1 MEQQQTTIDSIN
13 GLSEIA
19 EYMQDEELNTALTF
33 IAKVIIK
40 PDIPINVVTIEIVR
54 LQAIAAKMAFKATWM
69 ANVDKSDRGKKNL
82 YYTAAEAIN
91 NLVSALK
98 YIARQCILEGYREE
112 PNNDKKFTTADN
124 DKDLSLIHI

>member
-1 MEQQQTTIDSIN
+1 MQNENTTIDMVN

-19 EYMQDEELNTALTF
+19 DYMQDEELTAALTF
-33 IAKVIIK
+33 IAKIIIK
-40 PDIPINVVTIEIVR
+40 PDIPLNVAHIEIVR

-82 YYTAAEAIN
+82 YYTAAESLN

-98 YIARQCILEGYREE
+98 YITR
-112 PNNDKKFTTADN
+112 
-124 DKDLSLIHI
+124 